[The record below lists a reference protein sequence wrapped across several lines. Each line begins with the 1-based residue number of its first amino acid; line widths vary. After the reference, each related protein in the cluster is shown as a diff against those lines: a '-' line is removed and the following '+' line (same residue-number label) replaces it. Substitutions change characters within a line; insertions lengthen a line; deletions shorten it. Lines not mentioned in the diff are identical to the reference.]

1 MKDTIYLAINRTG
14 VVRMTKRPPS
24 LYRDE
29 VGVKLTVQVPD
40 ASFRPS
46 LLEATLEVS
55 EAAIIQPVVT
65 VEEALEALQS
75 AEEVIADGRAALRE
89 ARSTP

>member
-14 VVRMTKRPPS
+14 VVRMTKRPS
-24 LYRDE
+24 LLYLDE

-55 EAAIIQPVVT
+55 EVVT